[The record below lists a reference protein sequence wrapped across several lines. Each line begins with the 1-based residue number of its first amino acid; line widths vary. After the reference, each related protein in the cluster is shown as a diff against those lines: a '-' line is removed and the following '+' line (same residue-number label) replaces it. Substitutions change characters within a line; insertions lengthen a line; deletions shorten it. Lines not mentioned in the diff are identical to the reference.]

1 MTPELSQKLSAA
13 VDRMP
18 AFPKSVQRILELT
31 RDVNSSPKDL
41 VQVIDKD
48 PVITVKVLKVVNSPF
63 YGLPKQVTSVSHA
76 VVFMGFNTVKNL
88 ALSIAAIGMLPK
100 ENAAG
105 FDAQQYLLH
114 SLATA
119 SIAKLLGAK
128 VVADADPADCFIA
141 GLLHDFGK
149 VLLAQHMPTEYSSA
163 VQRSQST
170 GESLHV
176 LLSDS
181 IGAHHAEVGAMLVE
195 KWRFSPALVETIR
208 HQHGPDVR
216 DTDMVACVFGANQ
229 ISKHRRYGSG
239 GNLHVEPFPPQVARR
254 LGGELEEVMA
264 RLGDL
269 DQVFE
274 EAKVFARS

>member
-63 YGLPKQVTSVSHA
+63 YGLPKQITSVSHA

-114 SLATA
+114 SLTTA
-119 SIAKLLGAK
+119 SIAKLLGTK
-128 VVADADPADCFIA
+128 VPDADPADCFIA

-149 VLLAQHMPTEYSSA
+149 VLLAQHMPKEYSGA
-163 VQRSQST
+163 VLQSQST
-170 GESLHV
+170 GESLHE
-176 LLSDS
+176 LLSAS
-181 IGAHHAEVGAMLVE
+181 IGVHHAEVGAMLVE
-195 KWRFSPALVETIR
+195 KWRFSPTLVETIR
-208 HQHGPDVR
+208 HQHGPEVR

-229 ISKHRRYGSG
+229 ISKRQRYGSG
-239 GNLHVEPFPPQVARR
+239 GNMHIEPFPPQVARR
-254 LGGELEEVMA
+254 LGGEMEEVIA
-264 RLGDL
+264 SLGDL
-269 DQVFE
+269 DKVFE
-274 EAKVFARS
+274 EAQVFARN